1 MSLKGHIKDL
11 GLVDLVQVFH
21 NEKKTLTIHLGSEL
35 GYGKVCLLGGELVH
49 AQLRDLSGKE
59 ALWAL
64 LGWHDGDFEV
74 SPGETAT
81 EVTINGNYE
90 ALILD
95 GLRQLDESNRTAG
108 QHSNHDEHENKDID
122 FINNLLKQGILVKE

>member
-1 MSLKGHIKDL
+1 MSLKGHLKDL

-21 NEKKTLTIHLGSEL
+21 NEKKTLIIHLGSEL
-35 GYGKVCLLGGELVH
+35 GYGKVCLLGGEIVH

-64 LGWHDGDFEV
+64 IGWHDGDFEV
-74 SPGETAT
+74 SPGETVS

-95 GLRQLDESNRTAG
+95 GLRQLDESNKAAG
-108 QHSNHDEHENKDID
+108 KRHHSDTYEDKEID
-122 FINNLLKQGILVKE
+122 FINTLLKQGILVKE